1 MSRDNTSIPSSSDD
15 SGSDSDDGKTSVDE
29 LAHVVEFFEDACT
42 KQKAHIKVL
51 KSKLLSS
58 QNDHN
63 NLLEKFESFAYL
75 NVELT
80 TKIEQLDSK
89 VVSLTTDESIIKKNE
104 KLKANL
110 ASSQDAIENMLKM
123 EVFNMHNNEL
133 TSNLESTGS
142 TIETPK
148 IKIPKFIKNYLS
160 TSCLDLVDVNS
171 NPFNQVLVKN
181 VIVETCSDE
190 IALANELLK

>member
-1 MSRDNTSIPSSSDD
+1 MTRDNTSIPSSSDD
-15 SGSDSDDGKTSVDE
+15 SDDDEDHKPPIDE
-29 LAHVVEFFEDACT
+29 LVHDVKFFKDVCT
-42 KQKAHIKVL
+42 KQKAQLKVL

-104 KLKANL
+104 KLKANQIGR
-110 ASSQDAIENMLKM
+110 AH
-123 EVFNMHNNEL
+123 V
-133 TSNLESTGS
+133 
-142 TIETPK
+142 
-148 IKIPKFIKNYLS
+148 
-160 TSCLDLVDVNS
+160 
-171 NPFNQVLVKN
+171 
-181 VIVETCSDE
+181 
-190 IALANELLK
+190 